1 MGLTNQIGASSLIRP
16 GVIDNA
22 AARPASPFEGQC
34 IFQKDTD
41 QLLVWNGTAWVIPN
55 QTTTNPNGL
64 ELIKTQTV
72 GTSVASVSVTDA
84 FSSTY
89 DDYRVMY
96 MGGTGSGA
104 SSMSL
109 TLTGST
115 ASYYAAVTGA
125 NYTGGTSSINDNN
138 ASSWSFAGI
147 VTTNFN
153 SLDVNLYGPFLT
165 RRTGMQIS
173 GRVDMRTDGASFIG
187 GGWHNVAASYTGF
200 TIASSQNMTG
210 GTIRV
215 YGYRN
220 S

>member
-1 MGLTNQIGASSLIRP
+1 MGITQNTGASSIIRP
-16 GVIDNA
+16 GVIDNT
-22 AARPASPFEGQC
+22 AARPASPYEGQV

-55 QTTTNPNGL
+55 SPAQNPQGL
-64 ELIKTQTV
+64 ELIKSQAV
-72 GTSVASVSVTDA
+72 GSAVASISVTDA
-84 FSSTY
+84 FSTTY

-104 SSMSL
+104 SSMSFA
-109 TLTGST
+109 LTGST
-115 ASYYAAVTGA
+115 ASYYTAVIGA
-125 NYTGGTSSINDNN
+125 NYGGGTGAINDSNS
-138 ASSWSFAGI
+138 SSWTFAGI

-187 GGWHNVAASYTGF
+187 GGWHNVATSYTGF
-200 TIASSQNMTG
+200 TIASGQNMTG
-210 GTIRV
+210 GTIYV
-215 YGYRN
+215 YGYRK
-220 S
+220 